1 MPANIKLFSRISHRK
16 LDVNQRTRQSPLSI
30 ISLIVGLALLT
41 ACTTGVSSSASA
53 SSGTMAPAH
62 ALATGTLGLE
72 GTNLAIDAEAAAKL
86 LPLWQLLDELET
98 NSAASTEEIAAVVEE
113 IQSTMSAEQV
123 KAIDAMSINEGELA
137 ASQAGGSSASA
148 SVASQAN
155 AAAQVTSAGTG
166 PMMGGDMLA
175 GGAPPSGAGPLPGGN
190 SQQRTTAVGT
200 SGTSSTPTLIEQVI
214 KLLER
219 KLQS

>member
-1 MPANIKLFSRISHRK
+1 MAANTTLFSRTSHSR
-16 LDVNQRTRQSPLSI
+16 LVAIQDRGHSFLSI
-30 ISLIVGLALLT
+30 ISLILGLSLLT
-41 ACTTGVSSSASA
+41 ACTTGVPSSASA

-62 ALATGTLGLE
+62 ALATGILGLE
-72 GTNLAIDAEAAAKL
+72 GTNLAVDAEAAAQL

-113 IQSTMSAEQV
+113 IESTMSAEQV
-123 KAIDAMSINEGELA
+123 KAIDAMSIDQTELA

-148 SVASQAN
+148 SQAN
-155 AAAQVTSAGTG
+155 AAAQVASAGAG

-175 GGAPPSGAGPLPGGN
+175 GGAPPGGGGPMPGGS
-190 SQQRTTAVGT
+190 SQQKTTGT

-214 KLLER
+214 KLLES

>member
-1 MPANIKLFSRISHRK
+1 MAANIKLFSRISHRWPV
-16 LDVNQRTRQSPLSI
+16 VNQRRGTSFLSI
-30 ISLIVGLALLT
+30 TSLILGLSLLA
-41 ACTTGVSSSASA
+41 ACTTGVSSPANA
-53 SSGTMAPAH
+53 SSGTMGPAH

-72 GTNLAIDAEAAAKL
+72 GTNLAVDAESAAQL

-123 KAIDAMSINEGELA
+123 QAIAAMPIDQAELA
-137 ASQAGGSSASA
+137 TSQAGGSSASA
-148 SVASQAN
+148 GQAN
-155 AAAQVTSAGTG
+155 AAAQVTSAGAG

-175 GGAPPSGAGPLPGGN
+175 GGAPPGGGGPMPGGS
-190 SQQRTTAVGT
+190 SQQKTTGT

-214 KLLER
+214 KLLES